1 LIFKTPSIAV
11 AGLLVA
17 LLGLA
22 VSKPDTARVLRT
34 RRIQAPPE
42 KIFPLIHDLHSWGS
56 WSPYEKLDPT
66 VKKTHSGAASG
77 KGAVYSR
84 KATVKWARGA
94 WRSLIDLH
102 FSRSPSNWIS
112 SGRSEGHN
120 VAEFTLEAEG
130 DSTNLTWA
138 MQGPNP

>member
-1 LIFKTPSIAV
+1 MIFKTPSIAV

-34 RRIQAPPE
+34 RRT
-42 KIFPLIHDLHSWGS
+42 
-56 WSPYEKLDPT
+56 KL
-66 VKKTHSGAASG
+66 
-77 KGAVYSR
+77 R
-84 KATVKWARGA
+84 QR
-94 WRSLIDLH
+94 RSFH
-102 FSRSPSNWIS
+102 
-112 SGRSEGHN
+112 
-120 VAEFTLEAEG
+120 AEFTLEAEG